1 MQRVSR
7 WIAEVVVRARN
18 RDRVDVV
25 APAQAAQ
32 VFGKGRGE
40 TFIRIEDEDP
50 ITRGGV
56 RDLVSDELDGR
67 NRRMRE
73 NARPVRFRELR
84 ALVHALEVEQEDLVC
99 PFHRFEARDEA
110 IGLVVADDAG
120 GNTGS
125 LNATGHG
132 G

>member
-1 MQRVSR
+1 M
-7 WIAEVVVRARN
+7 VRARN
-18 RDRVDVV
+18 RDCVDVFEL
-25 APAQAAQ
+25 AQAAE

-40 TFIRIEDEDP
+40 TFIRIHDEDP
-50 ITRGGV
+50 ITRGGA
-56 RDLVSDELDGR
+56 RDLVADELDDR
-67 NRRMRE
+67 NRRVRK

-120 GNTGS
+120 GDTGS
-125 LNATGHG
+125 LNATGG
-132 G
+132 